1 MESTILEANLV
12 SDLPNPQMVAEAA
25 ILLTKALNNQSQ
37 PEAVLEGF
45 DSVCIQLFGRTLLT
59 VFTWTQG
66 SAEVERLYTSHP
78 LQYPKGA
85 RKLMGPTAWGALVL
99 EQGKSWLGNGEDDI
113 RWAFPDHELI
123 ISLSCLSCMNA
134 PIRWMGETLGAVSVL
149 DAEHRYNNETLLLLN
164 ALSGFLVA
172 PLLAHR
178 QFSV

>member
-1 MESTILEANLV
+1 MESAILKAKLV
-12 SDLPNPQMVAEAA
+12 SEVPNPLMVAEAA
-25 ILLTKALNNQSQ
+25 ILLTKALNSQSQ
-37 PEAVLEGF
+37 PDAVLEEF
-45 DSVCIQLFGRTLLT
+45 DSVCIRLFGRTLLT
-59 VFTWTQG
+59 AFSWTQG

-99 EQGKSWLGNGEDDI
+99 EQGKPWLGNGEDDI

-123 ISLSCLSCMNA
+123 LSLSCLSCMNV
-134 PIRWMGETLGAVSVL
+134 PIRWRGKTLGAVSVL

-172 PLLAHR
+172 PLLAHH